1 MLEVIDYTECSRIF
15 SSLLSC
21 YHDHV
26 YFTSMI
32 SIICHYIVSV
42 PVPSVVSQIDSPHGA
57 RSLELGM
64 ELKLVVNMWLTWWTV
79 ISSTQASW
87 GTNVF
92 AYARAVSVTRMECSL
107 QAGFSHTGLHSLWT
121 LCLDGLSVLV
131 GIVSTC
137 FIPSSKQANITVSVL
152 SMAWLYQ
159 VRTWEPKSPRLSI
172 VSQWS
177 RTSPM
182 SGGVSGILWYLPA
195 CSRHEVGL
203 PATRNSGWAQA
214 S

>member
-1 MLEVIDYTECSRIF
+1 MLPRSCLFYSLPWYPSSVTISSQSQCQVSFLRLILRMAPEVW
-15 SSLLSC
+15 SSGWNS
-21 YHDHV
+21 
-26 YFTSMI
+26 
-32 SIICHYIVSV
+32 
-42 PVPSVVSQIDSPHGA
+42 
-57 RSLELGM
+57 
-64 ELKLVVNMWLTWWTV
+64 NWWWTCDWCDGLTV

-92 AYARAVSVTRMECSL
+92 AYAPAVSVTRVECSL
-107 QAGFSHTGLHSLWT
+107 QAGFSHPGLHSLWT

-195 CSRHEVGL
+195 CSRHEVGP